1 MLKHIPFIKLFS
13 VHFKYYLYDTNT
25 NAIFKIPKEIYLYL
39 ESLNNENFEK
49 SFNNLS
55 DKHKKFVNNMLVNG
69 ILKPIPT
76 YRKIEH
82 FETERLDYFFQDN
95 MRSVTLQVTQNCNLR
110 CHYCVYS
117 GSYVN
122 RTHNNKRMSW
132 ETAKKSID
140 YLFEH
145 SSLSKN
151 VSIGFYGGEPLL
163 EWDLIVK
170 CVEYAE
176 SLFFEK
182 KINFLMTSNI
192 TLLEDYMI
200 DFICKHNINLTISL
214 DGPKDIQNANRVFAN
229 GNEDTFSVVMRKIK
243 LFEEL
248 NAEYLKRNVAFNAV
262 IDLDKDVN
270 ASNEFF
276 FNYDIIKDIQVSGN
290 VVNQDN
296 KTETSLAI
304 PQYYSEMQYEL
315 FKSYI
320 FFHTDIL
327 SNFSPRLY
335 VNDINALKRTQDDR
349 IVVDDSY
356 RSSIVATGQCLPGI
370 LRFFVTA
377 DGQFYPCE
385 RVNEQ
390 SPDLCIGNVY
400 DGIDIENAKK
410 ILNVSK
416 LTETY
421 CLKCWCFK
429 NCGQCIAKSMNADG
443 HLGADARLKN
453 CVNSK
458 KQAIE
463 KMKDY
468 VILKEY
474 GFDFINLE
482 RKHLYE

>member
-1 MLKHIPFIKLFS
+1 M
-13 VHFKYYLYDTNT
+13 N
-25 NAIFKIPKEIYLYL
+25 
-39 ESLNNENFEK
+39 
-49 SFNNLS
+49 
-55 DKHKKFVNNMLVNG
+55 
-69 ILKPIPT
+69 
-76 YRKIEH
+76 
-82 FETERLDYFFQDN
+82 
-95 MRSVTLQVTQNCNLR
+95 
-110 CHYCVYS
+110 
-117 GSYVN
+117 
-122 RTHNNKRMSW
+122 
-132 ETAKKSID
+132 
-140 YLFEH
+140 
-145 SSLSKN
+145 
-151 VSIGFYGGEPLL
+151 
-163 EWDLIVK
+163 
-170 CVEYAE
+170 
-176 SLFFEK
+176 
-182 KINFLMTSNI
+182 SNI

>member
-25 NAIFKIPKEIYLYL
+25 NAIFKIPKEVYLYL
-39 ESLNNENFEK
+39 EKLNDKNFED
-49 SFNNLS
+49 SFNALS
-55 DKHKKFVNNMLVNG
+55 DKYKKFVNNMIANG
-69 ILKPIPT
+69 VLKPIPEN
-76 YRKIEH
+76 RKIEH
-82 FETERLDYFFQDN
+82 FETERLDYFFKDN
-95 MRSVTLQVTQNCNLR
+95 VRSLTLQVTQNCNLR
-110 CHYCVYS
+110 CNYCVYS

-132 ETAKKSID
+132 ETAKKAID
-140 YLFEH
+140 HLFDH

-151 VSIGFYGGEPLL
+151 ISIGFYGGEPLL
-163 EWDLIVK
+163 EWNLIVK

-176 SLFFEK
+176 NLFFEK
-182 KINFLMTSNI
+182 NLSFLMTSNA

-214 DGPKDIQNANRVFAN
+214 DGPREVQNANRVFAN
-229 GNEDTFSVVMRKIK
+229 GNEDTFSVVMEKIK
-243 LFEEL
+243 LFEKI
-248 NAEYLKRNVAFNAV
+248 NSEYLKNNVSFNAV
-262 IDLDKDVN
+262 IDLNKDVN

-290 VVNQDN
+290 VVNEDN
-296 KTETSLAI
+296 KTETSFAV
-304 PQYYSEMQYEL
+304 PEYYSEMQYEL

-335 VNDINALKRTQDDR
+335 INDINGLKRNQEER
-349 IVVDDSY
+349 LIVDDSCK
-356 RSSIVATGQCLPGI
+356 SSVVATGQCLPGI

-377 DGQFYPCE
+377 DGDFYPCE

-390 SPDLCIGNVY
+390 SPDLCIGNVN
-400 DGIDIENAKK
+400 DGFNVENAKR

-416 LTETY
+416 LTEEH
-421 CLKCWCFK
+421 CLKCWCIK
-429 NCGQCIAKSMNADG
+429 NCGQCISKSMNADG
-443 HLGADARLKN
+443 HLEAESRLKN
-453 CVNSK
+453 C
-458 KQAIE
+458 AIAKRE
-463 KMKDY
+463 AVERMKEY

-474 GFDFINLE
+474 GFDFANVE
-482 RKHLYE
+482 MKKLYE